1 MRWEKKYDEERYSL
15 NMAYLLLTTLALIA
29 AGLVGYM
36 FYLVGYMF
44 YLEPLKMTGFVLGLL
59 GFAGFSY
66 ILGRITF

>member
-15 NMAYLLLTTLALIA
+15 NMAYLLLTILALIV
-29 AGLVGYM
+29 AG
-36 FYLVGYMF
+36 LVGYMF